1 MTQSLQAWDGK
12 KCTQQKQTAEN
23 NDDGVN
29 LLSDQKNA
37 VHHHQHQRISQN
49 LHAIAEKNLP
59 ECRK

>member
-29 LLSDQKNA
+29 LLSDQKN
-37 VHHHQHQRISQN
+37 VLHHHQHQRISQN
-49 LHAIAEKNLP
+49 FHAIA
-59 ECRK
+59 